1 MHTQMSEV
9 FQPTIVLASTSASRQ
24 KLLDGAGI
32 QHSVAPSK
40 VDEEEVKQSMRAA
53 GRTSIELAEALA
65 ELKATTIS
73 RKQPG
78 KLVLGADQILDCDGK
93 TFDKACNSSRAAEQL
108 RFLRGKS
115 HQLISYAVIVQD
127 SVRVWSAVDKARVT
141 IRSDLSDQFI
151 DNYITRCGPDIL
163 STVGVYKAESL
174 GVQLFSKIEGSHY
187 TILGL
192 PLLSLLGYLRETGI
206 LDK

>member
-1 MHTQMSEV
+1 MSAV
-9 FQPTIVLASTSASRQ
+9 PQTTIVLASSSASRQ

-32 QHSVAPSK
+32 PHSVEPSK
-40 VDEEEVKQSMRAA
+40 VDEEEVKRSMREA
-53 GRTSIELAEALA
+53 GRTGIELAEALA
-65 ELKATTIS
+65 ELKAMTIS

-93 TFDKACNSSRAAEQL
+93 TFDKPRNSAIAAEHL

-127 SVRVWSAVDKARVT
+127 NVRVWSAVETAKIT
-141 IRSDLSDQFI
+141 IRSNLSDQFI
-151 DNYITRCGPDIL
+151 DNYITRCGLDIL

-174 GVQLFSKIEGSHY
+174 GAQLFSKVQGSHY

-192 PLLSLLGYLRETGI
+192 PLLPLLHYLRETGVI
-206 LDK
+206 YK